1 MPRYRASSVRTR
13 LLLAVLAGVSLV
25 ALFTTRVARK
35 MPDFEVYWTA
45 GSRAIASQPLYRAD
59 DGHFQFKYLPAFAV
73 AAAPLALLPMQ
84 AAKALW
90 FAASAVLML
99 VLLGLSARAL
109 PEPRRPIVVLLVLT
123 FLAMAKFYAHE
134 LVLGQVNLLFAVVVV
149 VAVVEMRGG
158 WGWAAG
164 VLIALAIVVKPYA
177 ALFVPWLAL
186 RPRHT
191 AFAAMTVGLVAALL
205 LPATMYGWTGNLR
218 LLNQWWHTVSS
229 STAPNL
235 TNQDNVS
242 LAAMFTKWLGPQPGA
257 STLALV
263 LGLLLLVLTAVVVA
277 GRRGVR
283 DPDPLEASLLLMLIP
298 LLSPQGWDYVFL
310 ISTPA
315 VMLLINELSSLPR
328 NLRIATIASISIVG
342 LSIYDLMGR
351 EAYGTFMAISAI
363 TICFLVEVAALI
375 TLRFRRVA

>member
-1 MPRYRASSVRTR
+1 MARYRASSLRTR

-25 ALFTTRVARK
+25 ALFTTRVSRK

-45 GSRAIASQPLYRAD
+45 GARAIASQPLYRAE

-73 AAAPLALLPMQ
+73 AAAPLALVPMN

-90 FAASAVLML
+90 FGVSAVLML

-134 LVLGQVNLLFAVVVV
+134 LVLGQVNLLFGVIVVL
-149 VAVVEMRGG
+149 ALVEMRRGRE
-158 WGWAAG
+158 WSAG
-164 VLIALAIVVKPYA
+164 LLLALAIVVKPYA
-177 ALFVPWLAL
+177 ALFAPWLAF
-186 RPRHT
+186 RPNRT
-191 AFAAMTVGLVAALL
+191 AFGAMAAGLVAALL
-205 LPATMYGWTGNLR
+205 LPTVMYGWNGNLR
-218 LLNQWWHTVSS
+218 LLSDWWQTVTS

-242 LAAMFTKWLGPQPGA
+242 LAAMFTKWLGAQPGA
-257 STLALV
+257 STLALLV
-263 LGLLLLVLTAVVVA
+263 GLLLLTLTAVVVA
-277 GRRGVR
+277 ARRGIR
-283 DPDPLEASLLLMLIP
+283 EPDPLEASLLLMLIP

-315 VMLLINELSSLPR
+315 VMLLINELPSLPR
-328 NLRIATIASISIVG
+328 NLRIATIAAIAIVA

-351 EAYGTFMAISAI
+351 EAYATFMAASAI